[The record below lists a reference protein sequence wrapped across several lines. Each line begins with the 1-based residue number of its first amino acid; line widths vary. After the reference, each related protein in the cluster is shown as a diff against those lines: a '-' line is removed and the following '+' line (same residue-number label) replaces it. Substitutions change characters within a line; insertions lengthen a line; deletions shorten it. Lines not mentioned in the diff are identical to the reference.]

1 MTSTTDTTEITISA
15 LTLRALLRA
24 LLPAVPATGKDASR
38 PQLAQ
43 IHLRVSPTCLVG
55 QGTDGYRLHRL
66 KAPWRADVVMEA
78 SHGLALRPDD
88 GLAGPRGSWGWT
100 QASSAALVK
109 ALGGR
114 LDPALTATISPQRV
128 ALSDGRLIPMVVAE
142 WAFPDTAQVTPAF
155 EAVRPASA
163 VEVSRFNVKYMTE
176 ALEAAHA
183 IGADAL
189 DVQPGLTGLDPV
201 LLRAEGGLDGPCP
214 GAVLTAVLMPMRR

>member
-1 MTSTTDTTEITISA
+1 MTSTTEITISA

-38 PQLAQ
+38 PFLAQ

-66 KAPWRADVVMEA
+66 KTPWRADVVMEA

-88 GLAGPRGSWGWT
+88 GQAGSWGWT
-100 QASSAALVK
+100 QASSAALAK

-128 ALSDGRLIPMVVAE
+128 ALSDGRLIPMVE
-142 WAFPDTAQVTPAF
+142 GPEGAFPDTARIIPAF
-155 EAVRPASA
+155 EAVRQASA

-176 ALEAAHA
+176 AVEAAHA
-183 IGADAL
+183 IGADEL
-189 DVQPGLTGLDPV
+189 DVQPGLTGLDPA
-201 LLRAEGGLDGPCP
+201 LLRAEGGLGGPCP

>member
-1 MTSTTDTTEITISA
+1 MTNTTDTTEITISA

-38 PQLAQ
+38 PFLAQ
-43 IHLRVSPTCLVG
+43 IHLRVSPTYLVG

-66 KAPWRADVVMEA
+66 ETPWRAGVAME
-78 SHGLALRPDD
+78 PDD
-88 GLAGPRGSWGWT
+88 GQTGPRGSWGWT
-100 QASSAALVK
+100 QASSAALAK

-142 WAFPDTAQVTPAF
+142 GDFPDTARIIPAF
-155 EAVRPASA
+155 EAVRQASA

-176 ALEAAHA
+176 AVEAAHA
-183 IGADAL
+183 IGADEL
-189 DVQPGLTGLDPV
+189 DVQPGLTGLDPA

>member
-38 PQLAQ
+38 PLAQ
-43 IHLRVSPTCLVG
+43 IHLRVSPTYLVG

-66 KAPWRADVVMEA
+66 EAPWRAGVVME
-78 SHGLALRPDD
+78 PDD
-88 GLAGPRGSWGWT
+88 GQAGPRGSWGWT

-142 WAFPDTAQVTPAF
+142 GDFPDTAQVTPAF
-155 EAVRPASA
+155 EAVRPTSA

-176 ALEAAHA
+176 AVEAAHA
-183 IGADAL
+183 IGADEL
-189 DVQPGLTGLDPV
+189 DVQPGLTGLDPA

-214 GAVLTAVLMPMRR
+214 GAILSAVLMPMRR